1 VFSLWQAGR
10 FGSCGRMAAGMHLDQ
25 LADRHLGRLRKG
37 QAASLL
43 VLEGGERKEVLHNA
57 ISEGKVAF

>member
-1 VFSLWQAGR
+1 MSREVDVATER
-10 FGSCGRMAAGMHLDQ
+10 GSPQ
-25 LADRHLGRLRKG
+25 KEG

-43 VLEGGERKEVLHNA
+43 VLEGGERKKVHHKA